1 MRILFPQLFQ
11 QAGAGILRHAQCI
24 EQAEQIAHVA
34 DFQHPRGPQLGQ
46 ALRCQPDR
54 LLHLCFPHRA
64 QHLKAHLGDLLEGVA
79 LCRGAVDVLMV
90 VIPQGLAGGGLGR
103 LGNGQGHVRL
113 ERQQTAIQVGEGDD
127 LLRGQKAP
135 VLLIKPVLLKTAH
148 VIFAAAR
155 RLIQRPQRKGGPL
168 LGLQTVQTEFHL
180 DLLVPSLRISH
191 FFCSFYFIKIK
202 L

>member
-1 MRILFPQLFQ
+1 
-11 QAGAGILRHAQCI
+11 
-24 EQAEQIAHVA
+24 
-34 DFQHPRGPQLGQ
+34 
-46 ALRCQPDR
+46 
-54 LLHLCFPHRA
+54 
-64 QHLKAHLGDLLEGVA
+64 
-79 LCRGAVDVLMV
+79 MV

-103 LGNGQGHVRL
+103 LGDRQGHVRL
-113 ERQQTAIQVGEGDD
+113 ERQQTAIQIGEGDD

-135 VLLIKPVLLKTAH
+135 VLLIKPVFLKAAH

-168 LGLQTVQTEFHL
+168 LGLQTVQTEFHP

-191 FFCSFYFIKIK
+191 FFCLFYFIKIK

>member
-1 MRILFPQLFQ
+1 M
-11 QAGAGILRHAQCI
+11 
-24 EQAEQIAHVA
+24 
-34 DFQHPRGPQLGQ
+34 
-46 ALRCQPDR
+46 
-54 LLHLCFPHRA
+54 
-64 QHLKAHLGDLLEGVA
+64 A

-103 LGNGQGHVRL
+103 LGDRQGHVRL
-113 ERQQTAIQVGEGDD
+113 ERQQTAIQVTRKVMTCSEDKKPGFS
-127 LLRGQKAP
+127 
-135 VLLIKPVLLKTAH
+135 LIKPVLLKAAH

-191 FFCSFYFIKIK
+191 FFCLFYFIEIK

>member
-1 MRILFPQLFQ
+1 
-11 QAGAGILRHAQCI
+11 
-24 EQAEQIAHVA
+24 
-34 DFQHPRGPQLGQ
+34 
-46 ALRCQPDR
+46 
-54 LLHLCFPHRA
+54 
-64 QHLKAHLGDLLEGVA
+64 
-79 LCRGAVDVLMV
+79 MV

-103 LGNGQGHVRL
+103 LGDRQGHVRL
-113 ERQQTAIQVGEGDD
+113 ERQQTAIQVSEGDD

-135 VLLIKPVLLKTAH
+135 VLLIKPVLLKAAH
-148 VIFAAAR
+148 VIFAAA

-191 FFCSFYFIKIK
+191 FFCLFYFIEIK